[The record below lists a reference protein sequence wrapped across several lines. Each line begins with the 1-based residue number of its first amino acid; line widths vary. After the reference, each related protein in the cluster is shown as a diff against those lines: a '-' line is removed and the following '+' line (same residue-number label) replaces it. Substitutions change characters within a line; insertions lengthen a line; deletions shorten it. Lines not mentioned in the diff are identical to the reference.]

1 MKNTVI
7 ITRHVFRFVGDEK
20 TRLSAIVFT
29 QQIIFTYSKKIA
41 LQFSCYYHTH
51 VECVWIFRNGPY
63 QPVPRICDCQISRT
77 SLSSG

>member
-1 MKNTVI
+1 MFFDLLGTK
-7 ITRHVFRFVGDEK
+7 RPCPK
-20 TRLSAIVFT
+20 AYVFT